1 MATIAKIQGKTNTSY
16 KAIIKQHGRILKTKT
31 FKTKTAAR
39 AWAKRIEADQ
49 EQMEAYGLLGNN
61 MTFSELA
68 DEYMRQWSGKDKMRV
83 TRVQWWCDQL
93 GQYKLIDITSQ
104 HIRDHLNAYLAG
116 DAQRYA
122 GYDEDM
128 RIKTVST
135 GRKRSNASYNRHRVA
150 LSALFKYAVQQGY
163 LTTNPV
169 RNVPSKTESRGR
181 VRYLSDDERERL
193 LVTCKRCRYE
203 RMYLLVVMAITTGA
217 RRGELLGLRWQDID
231 FKERTATLHKTKNG
245 EQRLLTL
252 PTPTMEELLQH
263 REVGNGLVFPSQTH
277 IDRPVPL
284 NKYWYDVLAEA
295 DIQDFRFHDLR
306 HTAASYLVMNGATL
320 YEAGEVLGH
329 KSIQTTKRYAHL
341 STGHKANLTERI
353 FSHIMRNEP

>member
-1 MATIAKIQGKTNTSY
+1 MATIAKIQGKTSTSY

-49 EQMEAYGLLGNN
+49 ERLEAYGLLDNN
-61 MTFSELA
+61 MTFTELA

-83 TRVQWWCDQL
+83 TRVQWWCEHI
-93 GQYKLIDITSQ
+93 GHYKLIDVTSQ
-104 HIRDHLNAYLAG
+104 QIRDHLNAYLAG

-122 GYDEDM
+122 GIDEHM
-128 RIKTVST
+128 RVKTVST

-181 VRYLSDDERERL
+181 VRYLSDSERERL
-193 LVTCKRCRYE
+193 LAACKRCRYD
-203 RMYLLVVMAITTGA
+203 RMYLLVLMAITTGA
-217 RRGELLGLRWQDID
+217 RRGELLGLRWCDID
-231 FKERTATLHKTKNG
+231 FKKRIATLRTTKNG
-245 EQRLLTL
+245 EKRILPL
-252 PTPTMEELLQH
+252 PTPTLRELLNY
-263 REVGNGLVFPSQTH
+263 REVGEGYVFPSKLDPRKT
-277 IDRPVPL
+277 VPL
-284 NKYWYDVLAEA
+284 NKFWYDVLKDAN
-295 DIQDFRFHDLR
+295 IQNFRFHNLR

-341 STGHKANLTERI
+341 IAACDLSRA
-353 FSHIMRNEP
+353 